1 MFGSIHVI
9 SASDMSMHI
18 STDANL
24 LQSPF
29 GEVIDVDL
37 YQGKTVKI
45 GSTDSRVTQNYNLHT
60 SHVTISELL
69 RTFFPVITF

>member
-9 SASDMSMHI
+9 SARDMSMHI

-24 LQSPF
+24 LQSSF
-29 GEVIDVDL
+29 EEVIDVDL
-37 YQGKTVKI
+37 IQGKTVKI
-45 GSTDSRVTQNYNLHT
+45 GSTDSHVTQNYNLHA